1 MTRVMAQGR
10 FDLIHP
16 GHIHYLQESK
26 ALGDELY
33 VIIARDARLDDDPV
47 MGEDARRLV
56 VDALKPV
63 DKALLG
69 SEEDIFVSVERV
81 NPDVITLGHDQPY
94 DADRL
99 RKQLDD
105 HGFEGIKVVRIDAYD
120 GPLSSSTELRERA
133 HDRGS
138 SRSG

>member
-33 VIIARDARLDDDPV
+33 VVIARDARLDDEPV
-47 MGEDARRLV
+47 MGEEARRLV
-56 VDALKPV
+56 VEALKPV

-81 NPDVITLGHDQPY
+81 DPAVITLGHDQPY
-94 DADRL
+94 DAGTL
-99 RKQLDD
+99 RERLDD
-105 HGFEGIKVVRIDAYD
+105 HGFQGIEVVRIDAYD
-120 GPLSSSTELRERA
+120 GPVSSSTALRERIR
-133 HDRGS
+133 DR
-138 SRSG
+138 

>member
-33 VIIARDARLDDDPV
+33 VVIARDSRLDTEPV
-47 MGEDARRLV
+47 MQEDARRLV

-81 NPDVITLGHDQPY
+81 QPDIITLGHDQPY
-94 DADRL
+94 NPDDLEKTL
-99 RKQLDD
+99 RE
-105 HGFEGIKVVRIDAYD
+105 HGFTGVEVVRINAYD
-120 GPLSSSTELRERA
+120 GPVASSTELRERIA
-133 HDRGS
+133 DRS
-138 SRSG
+138 STQ